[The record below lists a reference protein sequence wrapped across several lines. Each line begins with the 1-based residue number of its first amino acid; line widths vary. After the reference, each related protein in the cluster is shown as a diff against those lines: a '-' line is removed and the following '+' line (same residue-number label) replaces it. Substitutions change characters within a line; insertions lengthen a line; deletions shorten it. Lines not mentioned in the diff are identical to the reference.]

1 MNLDLNFRRAFAGCA
16 VFLALACGSA
26 AAKVFSPTVY
36 TLSNGLQVVVVEDHL
51 APVVTQMVWYKVG
64 AADERQGHSGIAHF
78 LEHLMFKGTKAVGPG
93 EFSKI
98 VARNGGEDNAFT
110 FYDYTAYFQTIKADR
125 LELIMKLEADRM
137 QNLTLTDDQVYPER
151 DVIVEERRQR
161 IDSSPASRLGE
172 ALRYAL
178 LTNSPYGRP
187 AIGWLPEMEALTTA
201 DAIAWYKTWYAPNNA
216 VLIVVGDVQPKAV
229 EALAKKY
236 YGRIPAHPV
245 PPRIRPQIMMLP
257 DPDHPLPEPE
267 RRVTLRDPDIHQ
279 PEFARYYVAPN
290 FSAKTRKQA
299 LALEVFD
306 EIFGTGT
313 TSRLYQ
319 ALAVDM
325 KVATTAGSSYDDTAL
340 DPIAYDIF
348 ASPAPGKDVAEVEAG
363 VDQVIAS
370 LLKDGVTAA
379 EVSDAKTRLEAQAI
393 LARDSLMG
401 PAQSIG
407 EALTTG
413 QTIDDIENWPE
424 AIAAVT
430 QDEVNAAIRS
440 VFGPKGAS
448 ATGWLLPAEG
458 TKAPLDAVAAA
469 NTVSTPSGAFR

>member
-1 MNLDLNFRRAFAGCA
+1 MKLTLGFRRAVASCA
-16 VFLALACGSA
+16 VMLSLASA
-26 AAKVFSPTVY
+26 AASAKVFSPTVY
-36 TLSNGLQVVVVEDHL
+36 TLPNGLQVVVVEDHL

-64 AADERQGHSGIAHF
+64 AADEQQGHSGIAHF
-78 LEHLMFKGTKAVGPG
+78 LEHLMFKGTPTVGPG

-137 QNLTLTDDQVYPER
+137 QNLALTDDQVYPER

-161 IDSSPASRLGE
+161 IENSPAARLGE
-172 ALRYAL
+172 SMRYSL

-187 AIGWLPEMEALTTA
+187 AIGWLPEMQQLTTA

-216 VLIVVGDVQPKAV
+216 ILIVVGDVEPEAV
-229 EALAKKY
+229 KALAEKY
-236 YGRIPAHPV
+236 YGPIPAHPV

-257 DPDHPLPEPE
+257 EGEHPLPEPE
-267 RRVTLRDPDIHQ
+267 RRVTLRDPAIHQ

-290 FSAKTRKQA
+290 YSAKTRKQA

-306 EIFGTGT
+306 EIFGTGS

-319 ALAVDM
+319 ALVVKT
-325 KVATTAGSSYDDTAL
+325 KVATAAGSSYDDTAL
-340 DPIAYDIF
+340 DPGPYDIF
-348 ASPAPGKDVAEVEAG
+348 ASPAPGKDIAEVESG
-363 VDQVIAS
+363 VDAVIAA
-370 LLKDGVTAA
+370 LVKDGVTAQ
-379 EVSDAKTRLEAQAI
+379 EVADAKTRLESQAI
-393 LARDSLMG
+393 LARDSLSG
-401 PAQSIG
+401 PAHSIG

-424 AIAAVT
+424 DIASVT
-430 QDEVNAAIRS
+430 QTDVNDAMRG
-440 VFGPKGAS
+440 VFGAKAAY
-448 ATGWLLPAEG
+448 ATGWLLPSKG
-458 TKAPLDAVAAA
+458 TKAPMDAVAAA
-469 NTVSTPSGAFR
+469 NTTIAPSGAFR

>member
-1 MNLDLNFRRAFAGCA
+1 
-16 VFLALACGSA
+16 LALTCGSA
-26 AAKVFSPTVY
+26 SAKVFSPTVY
-36 TLSNGLQVVVVEDHL
+36 TLPNGLQVVVVEDHL

-64 AADERQGHSGIAHF
+64 AADEQQGHSGIAHF
-78 LEHLMFKGTKAVGPG
+78 LEHLMFKGTPSVGPG

-125 LELIMKLEADRM
+125 LELVMKLEADRM
-137 QNLTLTDDQVYPER
+137 RNLALTDDQVYPER

-161 IDSSPASRLGE
+161 IENSPAARLGE
-172 ALRYAL
+172 ALRYVL

-187 AIGWLPEMEALTTA
+187 AIGWLPEMQQLTTA

-216 VLIVVGDVQPKAV
+216 VLIVVGDVQPEAV
-229 EALAKKY
+229 KALAEQY
-236 YGRIPAHPV
+236 YGPIPGHPV

-257 DPDHPLPEPE
+257 EGEHPLPEPE

-279 PEFARYYVAPN
+279 PEFERLYVAPN
-290 FSAKTRKQA
+290 LSAKTHKEA

-306 EIFGTGT
+306 EIFGTGS

-319 ALAVDM
+319 ALVVKT
-325 KVATTAGSSYDDTAL
+325 KVATVAGSSYDDTAL
-340 DPIAYDIF
+340 DPIPYDIE
-348 ASPAPGKDVAEVEAG
+348 ATPAPGKDIAEVESG
-363 VDQVIAS
+363 VDAVIAT
-370 LLKDGVTAA
+370 LLKDGVTAE
-379 EVSDAKTRLEAQAI
+379 EVSDAKTRLQAQAI

-407 EALTTG
+407 QALTSG

-424 AIAAVT
+424 DIAAVT
-430 QDEVNAAIRS
+430 QAEVNAAMRN
-440 VFGPKGAS
+440 VFGPKGAY
-448 ATGWLLPAEG
+448 ATGWLLSPQG

-469 NTVSTPSGAFR
+469 NTVSAPSGAFR